1 MMPRR
6 EGAIGGGAA
15 TSFMLDLEVP
25 ITVRF
30 ARARMLLGE
39 VAAIGSR
46 SVIPLD
52 RLPDDP
58 VELLVNGT
66 LVARGHVVS
75 AEGNCAIRISELVR
89 HDGAKDHLDH
99 WSKE

>member
-6 EGAIGGGAA
+6 EGATAGGAA
-15 TSFMLDLEVP
+15 GFLLDLEVP
-25 ITVRF
+25 VTVRF
-30 ARARMLLGE
+30 ARTRMLLGE

-58 VELLVNGT
+58 VELLVNGA

-75 AEGNCAIRISELVR
+75 ADGNCAIRISELVR
-89 HDGAKDHLDH
+89 LGGARDRVDP

>member
-1 MMPRR
+1 MNFKLEASMA
-6 EGAIGGGAA
+6 GAQ

-25 ITVRF
+25 VTIRF
-30 ARARMLLGE
+30 ARKRMLLGV

-46 SVIPLD
+46 SVIPLE

-58 VELLVNGT
+58 VDLLVNGIA
-66 LVARGHVVS
+66 VARGHVVS
-75 AEGNCAIRISELVR
+75 ADGNCAIRISELMR
-89 HDGAKDHLDH
+89 HQEVQDHPDD

>member
-1 MMPRR
+1 MIPRR
-6 EGAIGGGAA
+6 EGATADGAA

-25 ITVRF
+25 VTVRF
-30 ARARMLLGE
+30 ARKRMLLGE
-39 VAAIGSR
+39 VAVIGIR

-58 VELLVNGT
+58 VELLVNGC

-75 AEGNCAIRISELVR
+75 ADGNCAIRISELVR
-89 HDGAKDHLDH
+89 HGGAKDHLDH